1 MYPWWGKQF
10 RTKRSLPFLVSC
22 LIGLKSSSLL
32 ISSFAL
38 DHRGISTTM
47 FKIVLLSSAKRGMSC
62 QEETGFPAWF
72 SSQTRQSTIQVKEEW
87 GEPRALAF
95 WILLRSTHQEYW
107 LHQLVLSWIHSLLI
121 ARYDELVVIDDAQR
135 TYNCKKKEER
145 KEWSQRIESKIL
157 PGVARRTFHTWS
169 FAWSLA

>member
-87 GEPRALAF
+87 DEPRKSCFLSSFEIYSPRVLAAP
-95 WILLRSTHQEYW
+95 TC
-107 LHQLVLSWIHSLLI
+107 LVLNSLI
-121 ARYDELVVIDDAQR
+121 ADCEIWR
-135 TYNCKKKEER
+135 TCCDR
-145 KEWSQRIESKIL
+145 
-157 PGVARRTFHTWS
+157 RRT
-169 FAWSLA
+169 ADIQLQKKGRKKRMKPEDRI